1 MPYSGRR
8 EGTARHGSGEARE
21 RALHR
26 ETEST
31 CRERTADK
39 QKATERS
46 VALVRTTGLEPAQP
60 FDHKNLNLTRLPI
73 PPCPHDSDNILSQI
87 QKNANILERFLQ
99 KVFAWLGA
107 GEREASVG
115 GRNYRRRKS
124 YAYQKRTVKRIL

>member
-1 MPYSGRR
+1 M
-8 EGTARHGSGEARE
+8 
-21 RALHR
+21 
-26 ETEST
+26 
-31 CRERTADK
+31 
-39 QKATERS
+39 
-46 VALVRTTGLEPAQP
+46 VRTTGLEPAQP

-73 PPCPHDSDNILSQI
+73 PPCPHDSDTILSQI

-99 KVFAWLGA
+99 KVFAWLGT